1 MAMGFLHDLRYAV
14 RDLSK
19 NIGFTAIVVLT
30 LAAGIGANSAMFSVI
45 RGVLLNP
52 LPYSQAGELY
62 RIFYTTHEYPKF
74 PFNPADFLDYRA
86 RNRVFES
93 LAVFTEGD
101 LELSDSDRPR
111 RLTALRVSKDYFH
124 VLGAAPLIGRDFEAS
139 DEILG
144 NQRVVIL
151 SYELWTRRFSADR
164 GIVGR
169 KVLMDGEPFTVIG
182 VAPAGF
188 KHCGGDYRS
197 PGHGTTVDAWWPFSF
212 GGMFKGRG
220 SHFLNGIGRLKA
232 GITAAEA
239 SNDMNR
245 IAGDLGRE
253 YHYNWRIFLV
263 SLRDEIVG
271 KSQRMLVVLLGAVA
285 FVLLIACV
293 NVAGLLL
300 VRATARSRD
309 MAVRAALG
317 ASRMRLIGASA
328 AESLIL
334 ALLGAAGGSL
344 IVWWGIALLSKAA
357 ASTLPRADMI
367 RIDPTSFVITLGL
380 SLVTGLIFAFAP
392 AIGAAHADLRQTLSE
407 GARGATAGSRQSW
420 LRSVLVV
427 GEIGLASALLI
438 GAGLFL
444 RSFVNLLRLD
454 PGFQTQNVIT
464 ATVVLPESRYKDSN
478 ARDRFFHDFLAR
490 VSILPGVRAVGA
502 SSDVPWTGYDE
513 NAGFIVEGRPSSPD
527 DDTHARYHS
536 ATPDYFRAIGIP
548 LLAGRSISEADDMKA
563 PYVIVVNNSMARRYW
578 PGENAVGKRITFS
591 DHPKDKDWFT
601 VVGIVGDVKDAP
613 SSKAPEPAFWWSQS
627 QQGFNA
633 MLVAVRTSGDPIQAV
648 GGMRN
653 ELAQMDRELPL
664 SNIRTMEQIAG
675 ASRSG
680 PRFVLALTGIFAA
693 LALALAAIGTYGV
706 IAYSVTQRMHEF
718 GLRIALGARNR
729 DLLKMVFSQGL
740 RLAGIG
746 IVLGL
751 ALSWALGQLLRSLLY
766 EVDVH
771 DPATFVMAAMVSL
784 LAALIACFIPAKRA
798 TEVDPM
804 ISLRSE

>member
-1 MAMGFLHDLRYAV
+1 MTTGFVSDLRYAI
-14 RDLSK
+14 RDLAK
-19 NIGFTAIVVLT
+19 NRAFTAIAVLT
-30 LAAGIGANSAMFSVI
+30 LAAGIGANSAMFSVV
-45 RGVLLNP
+45 RGVLLDP
-52 LPYSQAGELY
+52 LPYPQAGELY
-62 RIFYTTHEYPKF
+62 RIFYTSHQF
-74 PFNPADFLDYRA
+74 PRFSFNPSDFLDYRT

-93 LAVFTEGD
+93 MAVFTEDD
-101 LELSDSDRPR
+101 LELSDSDRPE

-124 VLGAAPLIGRDFEAS
+124 VLGGAPLIGRDFHAS
-139 DEILG
+139 DEIAG

-151 SYELWTRRFSADR
+151 SYELWKRRFSADHD
-164 GIVGR
+164 IIGR

-182 VAPAGF
+182 VAQAGF
-188 KHCGGDYRS
+188 EHCGGDYRS
-197 PGHGTTVDAWWPFSF
+197 PGHGATVDAWWPFSF
-212 GGMFKGRG
+212 EPGNRG
-220 SHFLNGIGRLKA
+220 SHFLNGIGRLKP
-232 GITAAEA
+232 GVTAAAA

-253 YHYNWRIFLV
+253 YHYDWRIFLV

-317 ASRMRLIGASA
+317 ASRMRLIGASV

-344 IVWWGIALLSKAA
+344 VAWWGVALLSKAV
-357 ASTLPRADMI
+357 ASILPRADLI
-367 RIDPTSFVITLGL
+367 RIDPMLFAFTLGL
-380 SLVTGLIFAFAP
+380 SLVTGLIFGLAP
-392 AIGAAHADLRQTLSE
+392 AIGAARPDLSQTLRE
-407 GARGATAGSRQSW
+407 GGRGATSGGRQSR
-420 LRSVLVV
+420 LRSALVV
-427 GEIGLASALLI
+427 GEIALASALLI

-464 ATVVLPESRYKDSN
+464 ATVVLPEARYKDGD
-478 ARDRFFHDFLAR
+478 ARTRFFREYLAR
-490 VSILPGVRAVGA
+490 VATLPGVRETGL

-513 NAGFIVEGRPSSPD
+513 NSGFEVEGRPSSPD
-527 DDTHARYHS
+527 DQPHARYHS
-536 ATPDYFRAIGIP
+536 ASPDYFRAAGIP
-548 LLAGRSISEADDMKA
+548 LLAGRAFNDTDDRKL
-563 PYVIVVNNSMARRYW
+563 PWVIIINDSMARRYW
-578 PGENAVGKRITFS
+578 PGENAVGKRITF
-591 DHPKDKDWFT
+591 DEKDWFT
-601 VVGIVGDVKDAP
+601 VVGIVGDVKDTP
-613 SSKAPEPAFWWSQS
+613 SAKAAEPAFWWSQW
-627 QQGFNA
+627 QQRFSA
-633 MLVAVRTSGDPIQAV
+633 VLIAVRTIGDPVQAV

-664 SNIRTMEQIAG
+664 SGIRTMAEIAG
-675 ASRSG
+675 ASRSA
-680 PRFVLALTGIFAA
+680 PRFVLALSGIFAA

-706 IAYSVTQRMHEF
+706 IAYSVAQRMHEF
-718 GLRIALGARNR
+718 GLRIALGARSR
-729 DLLKMVFSQGL
+729 DVLALVLGQGM

-746 IVLGL
+746 IVAGL
-751 ALSWALGQLLRSLLY
+751 ALSWVLGRLLGSLLY
-766 EVDVH
+766 GVDVH
-771 DPATFVMAAMVSL
+771 DPVTFLV
-784 LAALIACFIPAKRA
+784 AALVALGAAGIACFVPAKRA

>member
-1 MAMGFLHDLRYAV
+1 MIFGFLPDLRYAL

-19 NIGFTAIVVLT
+19 SIGFTAIAVLT
-30 LAAGIGANSAMFSVI
+30 LAAGIGANTAMVSVV
-45 RGVLLNP
+45 RGVLVDP
-52 LPYSQAGELY
+52 LPYPQADHLY
-62 RIFYTTHEYPKF
+62 RIFYTSHEYPKF

-93 LAVFTEGD
+93 LAVFIESD
-101 LELSDSDRPR
+101 LELSDSNRPE

-124 VLGAAPLIGRDFEAS
+124 VLGTTPFIGRDFQAS
-139 DEILG
+139 DEVLG

-151 SYELWTRRFSADR
+151 SYELWKRRFSEDR
-164 GIVGR
+164 DIVGR
-169 KVLMDGEPFTVIG
+169 RVLMNGEPFTVIG
-182 VAPAGF
+182 VARTDFA
-188 KHCGGDYRS
+188 HCGGDYRS
-197 PGHGTTVDAWWPFSF
+197 PAHGGTVDAWWPFSF
-212 GGMFKGRG
+212 GRFDRG
-220 SHFLNGIGRLKA
+220 SHFLNGVGRLKS
-232 GITAAEA
+232 GVTAAEA
-239 SNDMNR
+239 SNEMNR
-245 IAGDLGRE
+245 IAADLGRE
-253 YHYNWRIFLV
+253 YHYNWRLFLV

-271 KSQRMLVVLLGAVA
+271 KSQRMLFVLLGAVA

-300 VRATARSRD
+300 VRATARRRD

-317 ASRMRLIGASA
+317 ASRMRVIGTSL

-344 IVWWGIALLSKAA
+344 VAWWGVALLRKAV

-367 RIDPTSFVITLGL
+367 RIDPALFAFTLAL
-380 SLVTGLIFAFAP
+380 SLMTGVLFGLAP
-392 AIGAAHADLRQTLSE
+392 AIGAARADLSQTLRE
-407 GARGATAGSRQSW
+407 GGRGATSSGRLAR
-420 LRSVLVV
+420 LRSILVV
-427 GEIGLASALLI
+427 GEIGLASVLLI

-464 ATVVLPESRYKDSN
+464 ATVVLPESRYKDDN
-478 ARDRFFHDFLAR
+478 ARERFFHDFLAR
-490 VSILPGVRAVGA
+490 VSNLPGVRAAGA

-513 NAGFIVEGRPSSPD
+513 NAGFVVEGRPALPD
-527 DDTHARYHS
+527 DDTHARYHA

-548 LLAGRSISEADDMKA
+548 FLAGRSFTDTDDRKA
-563 PYVIVVNNSMARRYW
+563 PYVIVINESMAHRYW
-578 PGENAVGKRITFS
+578 PRKNAIGRRITFS

-601 VVGIVGDVKDAP
+601 VAGIVGDVKDTP
-613 SSKAPEPAFWWSQS
+613 SAKAAEPAFWWSQS

-633 MLVAVRTSGDPIQAV
+633 MLVAVRTNGDPTQAV
-648 GGMRN
+648 GGMRH
-653 ELAQMDRELPL
+653 ELARMDRELPL

-675 ASRSG
+675 ASRNG
-680 PRFVLALTGIFAA
+680 PRFLLALTGIFAG
-693 LALALAAIGTYGV
+693 LALALSAIGTYGV
-706 IAYSVTQRMHEF
+706 IAYSVGQRVHEF
-718 GLRIALGARNR
+718 GLRIALGARSR
-729 DLLKMVFSQGL
+729 DLLALVLTQGL
-740 RLAGIG
+740 RLAAIG

-766 EVDVH
+766 GVDVH
-771 DPATFVMAAMVSL
+771 DPITFLTAALVVL
-784 LAALIACFIPAKRA
+784 FAALIACFIPAKRA